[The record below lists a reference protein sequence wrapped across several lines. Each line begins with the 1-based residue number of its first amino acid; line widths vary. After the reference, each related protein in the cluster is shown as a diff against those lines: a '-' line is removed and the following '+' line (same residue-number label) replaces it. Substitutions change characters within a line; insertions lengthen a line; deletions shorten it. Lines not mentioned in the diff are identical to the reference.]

1 MRQKK
6 ANIGPV
12 LLLPAVLAAVLIFL
26 CALSNLSDARR
37 SEGREQLEE
46 AVRRSAV
53 GGTLSRGVLN
63 VYYDENWEQ
72 AETESDCAYLLRTE
86 ALPAAVTGLCQ
97 ADVRVEPAGGTDPL
111 FALTV
116 AWQEVIVHE

>member
-1 MRQKK
+1 MRHKR

-26 CALSNLSDARR
+26 CALSNLSDARH

-53 GGTLSRGVLN
+53 ACYAAEGIYPPDLEYLEEHYGLQVDRRRYTVIYDVFASNLMPDVTVL
-63 VYYDENWEQ
+63 EN
-72 AETESDCAYLLRTE
+72 DR
-86 ALPAAVTGLCQ
+86 
-97 ADVRVEPAGGTDPL
+97 
-111 FALTV
+111 
-116 AWQEVIVHE
+116 